1 MLIQTLALILND
13 TTTYK
18 ITTTMKV
25 IWNIIRW
32 IFGVTFCLASIGGFA
47 SGDIGMAFFVLALG
61 LLFLPP
67 VTKSLFKKKTI
78 ENNQPQNE
86 HLVKNNPNTQT
97 DKLVNVTSKKVG
109 NNTTEMTISLNE
121 ENLVALFKQQ
131 QQKRDAE
138 IKNFNY
144 VPMQIQRQGIQ
155 LLESINILNT
165 TKNLDTLIGRYDFIT
180 KMYDDFVKAS
190 HNKRYI
196 SDIQL
201 SIDQYKTMYY
211 DKLLKDYELKLL
223 VQPDHKDLKDYY
235 TECLFNSFKGFYK
248 EQIEQIENLK
258 KDDAKQRRKEKIIE
272 IGNQTIFEFDKNG
285 SDNDRFNSYL
295 KDLKDILENLGSSSK
310 SSIAEIPSISLKVNN
325 PIVINPKSS
334 FELTLYNADQKIIQK
349 VTSILKDENTW
360 NKSRELLP
368 IFSLH
373 DIKCKEVDEYILKYK
388 TIYEQH
394 LQKQIGISAEY
405 QNSTEKDKE
414 IIEEELKEI
423 VLDLLPERADCDLK
437 ILFECN
443 RETDFTIDNQIV
455 EKYGFD
461 VISKYFGLSYYKE
474 KIVSHWERKDFEDLL
489 KADLIYTAEEIEQ
502 EEILN
507 SQTLKTL
514 NIICN
519 KEEGHFKRKN
529 KAIEYLNENKE
540 LLSNIGKFVATRN
553 LFKIKPLPN
562 EFQNLDIEAVQ
573 NHWAFLK
580 EYTKLIADT
589 YRNSE
594 RNNEDISGDKSWVK
608 GFRVEKFE
616 DLNSNF
622 VCLRAREE
630 CKKKYSKSNPP
641 KLPFHIGCNCDLRT
655 DV

>member
-1 MLIQTLALILND
+1 MR
-13 TTTYK
+13 
-18 ITTTMKV
+18 V

-32 IFGVTFCLASIGGFA
+32 ILGLTFCLSSIGGFA
-47 SGDIGMAFFVLALG
+47 SGDIGMAFFVLVLG

-78 ENNQPQNE
+78 QNNQSQNE
-86 HLVKNNPNTQT
+86 NLVTNDLNTQT
-97 DKLVNVTSKKVG
+97 DKFVNVKSKKGG
-109 NNTTEMTISLNE
+109 NNTTEMTVSLNE
-121 ENLVALFKQQ
+121 ENLLAIFKQQ
-131 QQKRDAE
+131 QQQRDTE
-138 IKNFNY
+138 IRNFNY
-144 VPMQIQRQGIQ
+144 VPIQIQRQGIQ

-165 TKNLDTLIGRYDFIT
+165 TKNLDTLIGRYEFIT
-180 KMYDDFVKAS
+180 KMYDDFVKAAY
-190 HNKRYI
+190 NKRYI

-223 VQPDHKDLKDYY
+223 VQPDHKELKDYY

-272 IGNQTIFEFDKNG
+272 IGNKTIFEFDKNG
-285 SDNDRFNSYL
+285 SDNDRFSPYL
-295 KDLKDILENLGSSSK
+295 KELKNIIDNIVKQTKNSTT
-310 SSIAEIPSISLKVNN
+310 EIPTVSLNVNN

-334 FELTLYNADQKIIQK
+334 FELTLYNADKKIIQK

-368 IFSLH
+368 LFSLY

-388 TIYEQH
+388 TIYEEK
-394 LQKQIGISAEY
+394 LQKQIATSIEY

-414 IIEEELKEI
+414 IIEEELKEL

-489 KADLIYTAEEIEQ
+489 KADLIYTAAEIEQ

-507 SQTLKTL
+507 AQTLKTL
-514 NIICN
+514 NLICN

-562 EFQNLDIEAVQ
+562 EFQNINIEAIQ
-573 NHWAFLK
+573 KHWAFLN
-580 EYTKLIADT
+580 EYIKLITDT
-589 YRNSE
+589 YRNSD
-594 RNNEDISGDKSWVK
+594 RNKEDIGGDNSWVK

-622 VCLRAREE
+622 VCIRAREE

-641 KLPFHIGCNCDLRT
+641 KLPFHVGCNCDLRT
-655 DV
+655 DI